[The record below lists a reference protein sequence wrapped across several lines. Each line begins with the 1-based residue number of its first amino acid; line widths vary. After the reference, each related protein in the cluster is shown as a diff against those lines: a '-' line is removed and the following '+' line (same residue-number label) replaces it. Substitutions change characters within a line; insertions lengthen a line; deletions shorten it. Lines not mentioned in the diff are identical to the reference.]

1 MKNNRALDGFENER
15 DFVKTLNKNK
25 LHPYWN
31 ILNLNHN
38 NNNHFFIRVEGKKL
52 SKLTNEKILPK
63 SDVYVGIVDIEE
75 DDLIENDY
83 YLDEKSTKNIK
94 KKISKTGISIKMK
107 NTNYQIDK
115 CSVNKFIKR
124 YDSKE
129 LFCGATIYSRN
140 IDDFNKNNLVLKY
153 ANTTWKE
160 FATFFNQDFLKDIDE
175 ATVFTEKHKKIFSL
189 IQKNSYN
196 KIKSLTLE
204 NEENLNSLFKGE
216 IEFEEPYCAN
226 WLLINGTLTTEVPK
240 EFYVT
245 KGSSNG
251 GKNPTVVFK
260 PI

>member
-38 NNNHFFIRVEGKKL
+38 NNHFFIRVEGKKL

-63 SDVYVGIVDIEE
+63 SDVYVGIVDIKENE
-75 DDLIENDY
+75 LIKNDY
-83 YLDEKSTKNIK
+83 YLDEKSTKNII
-94 KKISKTGISIKMK
+94 KKISKSGISIKMK

-115 CSVNKFIKR
+115 CSVNKFVKR
-124 YDSKE
+124 YGSKE
-129 LFCGATIYSRN
+129 LFCGATIYSQK
-140 IDDFNKNNLVLKY
+140 IDDFNKNNLVLKS
-153 ANTTWKE
+153 ANTSWKE
-160 FATFFNQDFLKDIDE
+160 FALFFNQDLLKDINE
-175 ATVFTEKHKKIFSL
+175 TTVFTEEHKRIFSL

-196 KIKSLTLE
+196 KIKTLTLK
-204 NEENLNSLFKGE
+204 NNVNLNSLFKGQ
-216 IEFEEPYCAN
+216 IEFDEPYCAN
-226 WLLINGTLTTEVPK
+226 WLLINGNLTTDIPK

>member
-1 MKNNRALDGFENER
+1 MKNNRAIDGFENEK

-25 LHPYWN
+25 SHPYWN
-31 ILNLNHN
+31 TLNLKHN
-38 NNNHFFIRVEGKKL
+38 KNHFFIRVEGKKL
-52 SKLTNEKILPK
+52 SKLTKEKILPK
-63 SDVYVGIVDIEE
+63 SDVYIGIVDIKEKE
-75 DDLIENDY
+75 LIKNDY
-83 YLDEKSTKNIK
+83 YLDEKSTKNII
-94 KKISKTGISIKMK
+94 KKISKSGISIKMK

-124 YDSKE
+124 YGSKE
-129 LFCGATIYSRN
+129 LFCGATIYSQK
-140 IDDFNKNNLVLKY
+140 IVDFNKNNLVLKS
-153 ANTTWKE
+153 ANTSWKE
-160 FATFFNQDFLKDIDE
+160 FALFFNQDFLKDIDE

-196 KIKSLTLE
+196 KIKSLTLM
-204 NEENLNSLFKGE
+204 NKENLNSLFKGE
-216 IEFEEPYCAN
+216 NEFEEPYCAN
-226 WLLINGTLTTEVPK
+226 WLLINGTLTTEIPR